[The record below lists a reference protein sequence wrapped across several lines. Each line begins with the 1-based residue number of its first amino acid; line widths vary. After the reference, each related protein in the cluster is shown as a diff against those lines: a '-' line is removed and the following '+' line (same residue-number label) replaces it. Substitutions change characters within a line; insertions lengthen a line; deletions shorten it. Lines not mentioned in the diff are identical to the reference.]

1 MTDSTSA
8 SVTVDRGPFEMV
20 PHWLLDEDVSAQAI
34 RLYLLMRR
42 HGNRD
47 GTAFPGRRRLAE
59 QMGASASTVDR
70 AKADLIR
77 VGALCETRRLSAEGD
92 WTSNLYHVHWERL
105 LDCRRLAG
113 NTKGSPV
120 GDDTSP
126 AYGDTS
132 PADDDTGPPR
142 VMNELIPTRNL
153 DPLTHTGADVDTS
166 TQAAVIE
173 TPMLTE
179 GQLVNTITRQ
189 YTDRVPLSNFPAV
202 AGIVRKAIRAHRYQP
217 QEIVDAL
224 LRMADEGRPV
234 TTDSLRIELEGLPE
248 LRRRPS
254 GARIYAELAA
264 EGFGS
269 METTSPAF
277 DWFGE
282 FGAAR

>member
-1 MTDSTSA
+1 MTDSISA
-8 SVTVDRGPFEMV
+8 SVTVDRGPFEML

-77 VGALCETRRLSAEGD
+77 VGAICETRRLSAEGD
-92 WTSNLYHVHWERL
+92 WTSNLYHVHWERI
-105 LDCRRLAG
+105 LDCRRLVG
-113 NTKGSPV
+113 NGRGSPAC
-120 GDDTSP
+120 DDTSP
-126 AYGDTS
+126 AYEDAS
-132 PADDDTGPPR
+132 PVYDDTGAPP
-142 VMNELIPTRNL
+142 VMNELIPNKNSY
-153 DPLTHTGADVDTS
+153 PLTHTGADVDTS
-166 TQAAVIE
+166 THAAVIAE
-173 TPMLTE
+173 PILTE

-189 YTDRVPLSNFPAV
+189 YTDQVPLSNFPAV
-202 AGIVRKAIRAHRYQP
+202 AGIVRKAVRAQRYQP
-217 QEIVDAL
+217 QEIIDAL

-264 EGFGS
+264 EGLGS
-269 METTSPAF
+269 AGDDQRSF
-277 DWFGE
+277 DWFGQI
-282 FGAAR
+282 GATR